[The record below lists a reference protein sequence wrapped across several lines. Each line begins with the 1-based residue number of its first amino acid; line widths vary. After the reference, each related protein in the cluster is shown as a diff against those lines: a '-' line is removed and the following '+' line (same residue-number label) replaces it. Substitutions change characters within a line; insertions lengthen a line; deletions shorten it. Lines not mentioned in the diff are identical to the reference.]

1 VIVYLNAT
9 IAAAARRQITPA
21 FLRIAE
27 LWRRG
32 VLPSDA
38 TVWMD
43 VADASMFWSLTSRSA
58 LFVLIDHPEA
68 GFLRVAKEARIRWAF
83 SYANTTKAPVYRLDA
98 AEIPGSVDTPVTVVV
113 RHSSKEEVTVI
124 DGGSS
129 SRVEMSGGVAEVHGV
144 RVIDL
149 PSYASASSLQQ
160 PSDLE
165 RATATLRGAEW
176 MTRTMPPA
184 QRSRLKSSIE
194 LRRIELPEVRLRELA
209 SVLDVLDQWGVDIA
223 ECLALVDASVDPATR
238 ADS

>member
-1 VIVYLNAT
+1 MIVYLNAT
-9 IAAAARRQITPA
+9 VAAAERRQIAPA

-32 VLPSDA
+32 VLPGDA
-38 TVWMD
+38 TIWMD
-43 VADASMFWSLTSRSA
+43 IANASMFWTLTSHSS
-58 LFVLIDHPEA
+58 LLVLIDHPEA
-68 GFLRVAKEARIRWAF
+68 GFLRVAKDARVRWAF
-83 SYANTTKAPVYRLDA
+83 TYANTTRAPVYRLDA
-98 AEIPGSVDTPVTVVV
+98 NDIPGGVDTPVTVVV
-113 RHSSKEEVTVI
+113 RHSSINEVAVI
-124 DGGSS
+124 DGGPA

-144 RVIDL
+144 TVIDL
-149 PSYASASSLQQ
+149 PSYASAPSPQD

-194 LRRIELPEVRLRELA
+194 FRKVELPEVRLRELA